1 MQSTLVSKVTT
12 SQPLESAAAV
22 KRAPQGATPAVD
34 ESAADM
40 DFGAVFTA
48 EGVVKP
54 RVDRAANPVLPMVE
68 DAENESAGDV
78 RDVLPT
84 DVDATVT
91 PQDRE
96 SAPRLQDIQSNDADL
111 LPEEAGKAA
120 KPTDHSQGPV
130 QDSARPAADPD
141 GNHTA
146 PKISAAPTQTVAET
160 ALRVALPTDAPSRK
174 ISAHRPAHVHQSATL
189 AEFPQVEM
197 VSRDPL
203 VTLRN
208 EQKTVP
214 VPEAPIVLPRM
225 MSEKVVLPPSDA
237 PKLIAPAQANA
248 LHLSQPGQTTPP
260 KLPMPITEGATT
272 ERRADARDVRISA
285 HPTEAAETT
294 PTITSKSSTQ
304 PSVAQTVLFASI
316 EKATPTAQDASKM
329 LGGDAGEIVHWDLR
343 GSQSASPSQVA
354 HVQIAQRADLPPH
367 IAQQL
372 AVAMQKAPD
381 KPVEIALNP
390 PELGRVRMVM
400 TATETGVVVQVL
412 TERTDTLDLMRRNI
426 NELGNALSELGYE
439 DIAFSFGQSDGQ
451 DDRPET
457 ETDSNDAL
465 QLDITEASAAHP
477 AAQSATPALA
487 ITHDSID
494 IRL

>member
-1 MQSTLVSKVTT
+1 MQPTLVSKVTT
-12 SQPLESAAAV
+12 SQPLESPVAV
-22 KRAPQGATPAVD
+22 KRAPQGATPAVN
-34 ESAADM
+34 EGAEDM

-54 RVDRAANPVLPMVE
+54 RVDRATNPVLPMAE

-78 RDVLPT
+78 RDILPT

-96 SAPRLQDIQSNDADL
+96 SASRLQHIQSNDADL

-120 KPTDHSQGPV
+120 KSTDHSQGPV
-130 QDSARPAADPD
+130 QDSARPTADPD
-141 GNHTA
+141 GNHTT
-146 PKISAAPTQTVAET
+146 PKVSAAPTQTVAET
-160 ALRVALPTDAPSRK
+160 ALRVALPMDAPSQK
-174 ISAHRPAHVHQSATL
+174 ISAQVPAHVLQSATL

-197 VSRDPL
+197 VSRHPL

-208 EQKTVP
+208 EQNTVP

-225 MSEKVVLPPSDA
+225 VSEKVVPPPTDA
-237 PKLIAPAQANA
+237 PKLITPAQANA

-260 KLPMPITEGATT
+260 KLPMPITDGATT

-304 PSVAQTVLFASI
+304 PSVAQTVLFAPI

-329 LGGDAGEIVHWDLR
+329 LRGDAGEIVHWDLR
-343 GSQSASPSQVA
+343 GSQSASPSQLA

-390 PELGRVRMVM
+390 PELGRVRMLM

-477 AAQSATPALA
+477 AAQSAMPALV